1 MDSKDTVT
9 YVPDYIRNAAQLH
22 YDSRVAD
29 VKATSSIV
37 ELFETYQKIDTAKQ
51 KTILDTILNETKKSS
66 DLNAEYDQYGKMYGH
81 LQRTFDLREYFTSVP
96 QSKCPPE
103 NFNIPDVQDSINPKL
118 PANPDGFNS

>member
-9 YVPDYIRNAAQLH
+9 YVPDYIRNAAQLQ

-51 KTILDTILNETKKSS
+51 KALSDTILNETKKSN
-66 DLNAEYDQYGKMYGH
+66 DLNDKYTKVYDHPK
-81 LQRTFDLREYFTSVP
+81 RTFDLRDYFTSVP
-96 QSKCPPE
+96 QTKCPEE
-103 NFNIPDVQDSINPKL
+103 NFNIPDVPSLLAPPTVPL
-118 PANPDGFNS
+118 NPDSFNS